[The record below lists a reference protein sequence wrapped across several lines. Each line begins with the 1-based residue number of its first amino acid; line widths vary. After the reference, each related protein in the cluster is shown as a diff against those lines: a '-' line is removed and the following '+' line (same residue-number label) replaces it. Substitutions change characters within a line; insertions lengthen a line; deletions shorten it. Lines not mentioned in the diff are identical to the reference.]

1 MGKWT
6 FISRE
11 YWNHEYDLITYQI
24 SYGKRT
30 IENQYLILKD
40 EKRIPKH
47 LLKERKYSTRALD
60 GKKWIEGKL
69 KRVARR

>member
-40 EKRIPKH
+40 EKRIPNISSRSASIP
-47 LLKERKYSTRALD
+47 LVRLTERNGLKAS
-60 GKKWIEGKL
+60 
-69 KRVARR
+69 